1 MLEKSFGECAKT
13 ILVYGWYHHENIGDD
28 LFIEA
33 FKSLFPNYNFIFVDH
48 IKVESLQNID
58 AVFFGGGSFLG
69 EPLPIKNTAWE
80 TLKSKKIFYIGVG
93 AETDF
98 HQDHHQLMTLAQ
110 LIAIRSNVNFD
121 KVKNINPNTII
132 IPDLVYSLV
141 VEHSK
146 YKIKKSVLILP
157 NISVVPTWNDDH
169 WKHASWEYFKTE
181 LAQLLDF
188 LVKDNHTVNF
198 LPLCTNVK
206 LNDEWAAAE
215 IISRMTCR
223 KKNFLLEK
231 RNSLQS
237 ITELMSQYDVIIT
250 QRYHGIVLAEL
261 SKVPYISIYH
271 HDKLKNSRGCN
282 LSYYGLS
289 KDILHEQFNLCKNT
303 NVIDILPI
311 DRDMF
316 ISLQRMVDDALRS
329 S

>member
-1 MLEKSFGECAKT
+1 LSGELITKN
-13 ILVYGWYHHENIGDD
+13 ILVYGFYFKDNLGDD

-48 IKVESLQNID
+48 IKTEFLQNID
-58 AVFFGGGSFLG
+58 AVFIGGGSFLG
-69 EPLPIKNTAWE
+69 QPLPIENMSWE
-80 TLKSKKIFYIGVG
+80 ILKSKKIFYIGVG

-98 HQDHHQLMTLAQ
+98 HQDHLQLMVLAQ

-121 KVKNINPNTII
+121 KVKIINSNTIV

-141 VEHSK
+141 SEHSK

-157 NISVVPTWNDDH
+157 NISVVPTWDDAH

-181 LAQLLDF
+181 FAQLLDI
-188 LVKDNHTVNF
+188 LVKDNHTISF
-198 LPLCTNVK
+198 LPLCTNIK

-223 KKNFLLEK
+223 NKNFLLEK

-237 ITELMSQYDVIIT
+237 ITELMSQYDVVIT

-271 HDKLKNSRGCN
+271 HDKLKNSRGYN
-282 LSYYGLS
+282 LSYYGLN
-289 KDILHEQFNLCKNT
+289 KDKLIEQFNLCKNA
-303 NVIDILPI
+303 NVAGILPI
-311 DRDMF
+311 NRDMF